1 MVNDVLF
8 AWLPYFLGWKWQTWM
23 VPGWS
28 TWIILDPHSLG
39 LVTLRT
45 CTFHQ
50 GISSD
55 QLCQVFFFYDHTPR
69 KKTMQVN
76 GYSNRPYPS
85 ISTNTLTG
93 LRWQPCGWT
102 EFSNLHH
109 HTTITSKTPN
119 CASHVEGS
127 STQALHLAWFWF
139 LKCSRGHLGRCDL
152 APMEH
157 NYGNPNCAS

>member
-1 MVNDVLF
+1 MFCLHDCRIFLDEND
-8 AWLPYFLGWKWQTWM
+8 K
-23 VPGWS
+23 PGWS
-28 TWIILDPHSLG
+28 RDDLPGSSWIHIVWVWSHFEHAHSTRESLLTNFAKCFFSVTTLLG
-39 LVTLRT
+39 
-45 CTFHQ
+45 
-50 GISSD
+50 
-55 QLCQVFFFYDHTPR
+55 

-109 HTTITSKTPN
+109 HTTITSKIPN

-157 NYGNPNCAS
+157 NYGSPNCAS